1 MNTYEIS
8 FQRSNGTTLSD
19 RVVAATPGEAKKLFK
34 EIYRHGEELQSKD
47 LKVEL
52 VAEGVP
58 ATKHQE
64 REALE
69 KIKAIVESLGP
80 DSYIGT
86 ALEGCFE
93 IAERN
98 IENDFACSMK
108 QSLLHYSEENDKL
121 QAQVKELEEKLHQE
135 IGEHQDVLTQL
146 RIARGDIEDLREKLA
161 ESEKDYEAAHSAAHE
176 VAEEKDAEIAYLK
189 GKVASLAAKVPSADD
204 LTDCIQMAR
213 DSAYGYRE
221 KMEEAAASVVE
232 LADDPSSPE
241 FTKAVKDHRNAK
253 TAYEYA
259 EALASRLEK
268 IRDNMTAG
276 EQ

>member
-1 MNTYEIS
+1 MTTYEIS
-8 FQRSNGTTLSD
+8 FQRSNGTTVTD

-34 EIYRHGEELQSKD
+34 EIYRHSEEFQNKD

-58 ATKHQE
+58 STKDQE

-69 KIKAIVESLGP
+69 KIKAIVEALGP

-86 ALEGCFE
+86 ALDGCFE
-93 IAERN
+93 IAEEN

-108 QSLLHYSEENDKL
+108 QRVEAVVVENTRL
-121 QAQVKELEEKLHQE
+121 KEKIKRLEDE
-135 IGEHQDVLTQL
+135 
-146 RIARGDIEDLREKLA
+146 LA
-161 ESEKDYEAAHSAAHE
+161 ECEKDYEAAHAAAHE
-176 VAEEKDAEIAYLK
+176 VAAEKDAVISSLK
-189 GKVASLAAKVPSADD
+189 ARVLSADD

-213 DSAYGYRE
+213 DSAYGHQE
-221 KMEEAAASVVE
+221 KMKEAAASVVE
-232 LADDPSSPE
+232 LADDPTSPE
-241 FTKAVKDHRNAK
+241 FSKAVKDHRNAK
-253 TAYEYA
+253 SAYEYA

>member
-8 FQRSNGTTLSD
+8 FQRSNGTAVTD

-34 EIYRHGEELQSKD
+34 EIYRHSEEFWSKD

-58 ATKHQE
+58 ATKDQE

-69 KIKAIVESLGP
+69 KIKAIVEALGP

-108 QSLLHYSEENDKL
+108 QSLLYYSEENDKL
-121 QAQVKELEEKLHQE
+121 RAQVKELEEKLHQE

-146 RIARGDIEDLREKLA
+146 RIARGDIENLREALA

-189 GKVASLAAKVPSADD
+189 GKVDSLAAKVPSADD

-253 TAYEYA
+253 TA
-259 EALASRLEK
+259 
-268 IRDNMTAG
+268 
-276 EQ
+276 

>member
-1 MNTYEIS
+1 MNAYKIS
-8 FQRSNGTTLSD
+8 YRSPGMDEMMTATVTAPDN
-19 RVVAATPGEAKKLFK
+19 RVAERSFK
-34 EIYRHGEELQSKD
+34 AGFKGSGLPAPDIFHI
-47 LKVEL
+47 EL
-52 VAEGVP
+52 VSTNVT
-58 ATKHQE
+58 ATKDQE

-69 KIKAIVESLGP
+69 KIKAIVEALGP

-93 IAERN
+93 VAERN

-108 QSLLHYSEENDKL
+108 QRVEAVVVENTRL
-121 QAQVKELEEKLHQE
+121 KEKIKRLEDE
-135 IGEHQDVLTQL
+135 
-146 RIARGDIEDLREKLA
+146 LA
-161 ESEKDYEAAHSAAHE
+161 ECEKDYEAAHAAAHE
-176 VAEEKDAEIAYLK
+176 VAAEKDAVISSLK
-189 GKVASLAAKVPSADD
+189 ARVLSADD

-213 DSAYGYRE
+213 DSAYGYQE

-232 LADDPSSPE
+232 LADDPTSPE
-241 FTKAVKDHRNAK
+241 FSKAVKDHRNAK
-253 TAYEYA
+253 SAYEYA

>member
-1 MNTYEIS
+1 MNAYKIS
-8 FQRSNGTTLSD
+8 YRSPGMDEMMTATVTAPDN
-19 RVVAATPGEAKKLFK
+19 RVAERSFK
-34 EIYRHGEELQSKD
+34 AGFKGSGLPAPDIFHI
-47 LKVEL
+47 EL
-52 VAEGVP
+52 VSTNAT
-58 ATKHQE
+58 ATKDQE

-69 KIKAIVESLGP
+69 KIKAIVEALGP

-108 QSLLHYSEENDKL
+108 RRAEAVERK
-121 QAQVKELEEKLHQE
+121 AEELEKKVSALEL
-135 IGEHQDVLTQL
+135 DN
-146 RIARGDIEDLREKLA
+146 RDLRLAIKKEK
-161 ESEKDYEAAHSAAHE
+161 EEASATETALRE
-176 VAEEKDAEIAYLK
+176 RVVSD
-189 GKVASLAAKVPSADD
+189 DD

>member
-1 MNTYEIS
+1 MNAYKIS
-8 FQRSNGTTLSD
+8 YRSPGMDEMMTSTVTAPDN
-19 RVVAATPGEAKKLFK
+19 RVAERSFK
-34 EIYRHGEELQSKD
+34 AGFKGSGLPAPDIFHI
-47 LKVEL
+47 EL
-52 VAEGVP
+52 VSTNAT
-58 ATKHQE
+58 ATKDQE

-69 KIKAIVESLGP
+69 KIKAIVEALGP

-108 QSLLHYSEENDKL
+108 RRAEAAERK
-121 QAQVKELEEKLHQE
+121 AEELEKKVSALEL
-135 IGEHQDVLTQL
+135 DN
-146 RIARGDIEDLREKLA
+146 RDLRLAIKKEK
-161 ESEKDYEAAHSAAHE
+161 EEASATETALRE
-176 VAEEKDAEIAYLK
+176 RVVSD
-189 GKVASLAAKVPSADD
+189 DD

>member
-8 FQRSNGTTLSD
+8 FQRSNGTTVTD

-34 EIYRHGEELQSKD
+34 EIYRHSEEFQNKD

-58 ATKHQE
+58 ATKDQE

-69 KIKAIVESLGP
+69 KIKAIVEALGP

-86 ALEGCFE
+86 ALDGCFE
-93 IAERN
+93 IAEEN

-108 QSLLHYSEENDKL
+108 QRVEAVVVENTRLKEKVKKL
-121 QAQVKELEEKLHQE
+121 EKEVSTMAL
-135 IGEHQDVLTQL
+135 DN
-146 RIARGDIEDLREKLA
+146 RDLRLAIKKEK
-161 ESEKDYEAAHSAAHE
+161 EEASATETALRE
-176 VAEEKDAEIAYLK
+176 RAVSD
-189 GKVASLAAKVPSADD
+189 DD

-213 DSAYGYRE
+213 DSAYGHQE
-221 KMEEAAASVVE
+221 KMKEAAASVVE
-232 LADDPSSPE
+232 LADDPTSPE
-241 FTKAVKDHRNAK
+241 FSKAVKDHRNAK
-253 TAYEYA
+253 SAYEYA

>member
-8 FQRSNGTTLSD
+8 FQRSNGTAVTD

-34 EIYRHGEELQSKD
+34 EIYRHSEEFWSKD

-58 ATKHQE
+58 ATKDQE

-69 KIKAIVESLGP
+69 KIKAIVEALGP

-189 GKVASLAAKVPSADD
+189 GKVASLADKVPSADD

-213 DSAYGYRE
+213 DSANGYRE

-253 TAYEYA
+253 AAYEYA

-268 IRDNMTAG
+268 IRDNTPAG

>member
-8 FQRSNGTTLSD
+8 FQRSNGTAVTD
-19 RVVAATPGEAKKLFK
+19 RVVAATPGEAKKFFK
-34 EIYRHGEELQSKD
+34 EIYRHSEELQSKD

-58 ATKHQE
+58 ATKDQE

-69 KIKAIVESLGP
+69 KIKAIVEALGP

-93 IAERN
+93 IAEEN

-108 QSLLHYSEENDKL
+108 QRVEAVVVENTRL
-121 QAQVKELEEKLHQE
+121 KEKIKRLKDE
-135 IGEHQDVLTQL
+135 
-146 RIARGDIEDLREKLA
+146 LA
-161 ESEKDYEAAHSAAHE
+161 ECEKDYEAAHAAAHE
-176 VAEEKDAEIAYLK
+176 VAAEKDAVIS
-189 GKVASLAAKVPSADD
+189 SLEAKVLSADD

-232 LADDPSSPE
+232 LADDPTSPE
-241 FTKAVKDHRNAK
+241 FSKAVKDHRNAK
-253 TAYEYA
+253 SAYEYA

>member
-8 FQRSNGTTLSD
+8 FQRSNGTTVTD

-34 EIYRHGEELQSKD
+34 EIYRHSEEFQNKD

-58 ATKHQE
+58 STKDQE

-69 KIKAIVESLGP
+69 KIKAIVEALGP

-86 ALEGCFE
+86 ALEE
-93 IAERN
+93 N

-108 QSLLHYSEENDKL
+108 QRVEAVVVENTRL
-121 QAQVKELEEKLHQE
+121 KEKIKRLEDE
-135 IGEHQDVLTQL
+135 
-146 RIARGDIEDLREKLA
+146 LA
-161 ESEKDYEAAHSAAHE
+161 ECEKDYEAARAAAHE

-189 GKVASLAAKVPSADD
+189 GKVDSLAAKVPSADD

-268 IRDNMTAG
+268 IRDNTPAG

>member
-1 MNTYEIS
+1 MNAYKIS
-8 FQRSNGTTLSD
+8 YRSPGMDEMMTATVTAPDN
-19 RVVAATPGEAKKLFK
+19 RVAERSFK
-34 EIYRHGEELQSKD
+34 AGFKGSGLPAPDIFHI
-47 LKVEL
+47 EL
-52 VAEGVP
+52 VSTNVT
-58 ATKHQE
+58 ATKDQE

-69 KIKAIVESLGP
+69 KIKAIVEALGP

-121 QAQVKELEEKLHQE
+121 RAQVKELEEKLHQE

-146 RIARGDIEDLREKLA
+146 RIARGDIENLR
-161 ESEKDYEAAHSAAHE
+161 
-176 VAEEKDAEIAYLK
+176 
-189 GKVASLAAKVPSADD
+189 
-204 LTDCIQMAR
+204 
-213 DSAYGYRE
+213 
-221 KMEEAAASVVE
+221 
-232 LADDPSSPE
+232 
-241 FTKAVKDHRNAK
+241 
-253 TAYEYA
+253 

-268 IRDNMTAG
+268 IRDNTPAG

>member
-8 FQRSNGTTLSD
+8 FQRSNGTTVTD

-34 EIYRHGEELQSKD
+34 EIYRHSEEFQNKD

-58 ATKHQE
+58 STKDQE

-93 IAERN
+93 IAEEN

-108 QSLLHYSEENDKL
+108 QRVEAVVVENTRL
-121 QAQVKELEEKLHQE
+121 KEKIKRLEDE
-135 IGEHQDVLTQL
+135 
-146 RIARGDIEDLREKLA
+146 LA
-161 ESEKDYEAAHSAAHE
+161 ECEKDYEAAHAAAHE
-176 VAEEKDAEIAYLK
+176 VAAEKDAVISSLK
-189 GKVASLAAKVPSADD
+189 ARVLSADD

-221 KMEEAAASVVE
+221 KMEEAP
-232 LADDPSSPE
+232 LPLWNWLTIPPPPSSP
-241 FTKAVKDHRNAK
+241 KR
-253 TAYEYA
+253 
-259 EALASRLEK
+259 
-268 IRDNMTAG
+268 
-276 EQ
+276 

>member
-80 DSYIGT
+80 DSYIGI

-93 IAERN
+93 IAEQN

-108 QSLLHYSEENDKL
+108 QRVEAVVVENSRLKEK
-121 QAQVKELEEKLHQE
+121 VKELE
-135 IGEHQDVLTQL
+135 D
-146 RIARGDIEDLREKLA
+146 KLA
-161 ESEKDYEAAHSAAHE
+161 ESEKDYEAAHAAAHE

-189 GKVASLAAKVPSADD
+189 GKVDSLAAKVPSADD
-204 LTDCIQMAR
+204 LFRTELANHE
-213 DSAYGYRE
+213 YGYTY
-221 KMEEAAASVVE
+221 E
-232 LADDPSSPE
+232 LGETLD
-241 FTKAVKDHRNAK
+241 AVGLTLSEVQKRPNL
-253 TAYEYA
+253 YNGLRM
-259 EALASRLEK
+259 ALDRYGV
-268 IRDNMTAG
+268 IF
-276 EQ
+276 

>member
-189 GKVASLAAKVPSADD
+189 GKVASPEANPWWMTPS
-204 LTDCIQMAR
+204 
-213 DSAYGYRE
+213 
-221 KMEEAAASVVE
+221 
-232 LADDPSSPE
+232 
-241 FTKAVKDHRNAK
+241 
-253 TAYEYA
+253 
-259 EALASRLEK
+259 
-268 IRDNMTAG
+268 
-276 EQ
+276 

>member
-8 FQRSNGTTLSD
+8 FQRSNGTAVTD

-34 EIYRHGEELQSKD
+34 EIYRHSEEFWSKD

-58 ATKHQE
+58 ATKDQE
-64 REALE
+64 RGALE
-69 KIKAIVESLGP
+69 KIKAIVEALGP

-93 IAERN
+93 IAEEN

-108 QSLLHYSEENDKL
+108 QRVEAVVVENTRLKEKVKKL
-121 QAQVKELEEKLHQE
+121 EKEVSTMAL
-135 IGEHQDVLTQL
+135 DN
-146 RIARGDIEDLREKLA
+146 RDLRLAIKKEK
-161 ESEKDYEAAHSAAHE
+161 EEASATETALRE
-176 VAEEKDAEIAYLK
+176 RAVSD
-189 GKVASLAAKVPSADD
+189 DD

-268 IRDNMTAG
+268 IRDNTPAG

>member
-1 MNTYEIS
+1 MVENT
-8 FQRSNGTTLSD
+8 RL
-19 RVVAATPGEAKKLFK
+19 K
-34 EIYRHGEELQSKD
+34 EK
-47 LKVEL
+47 
-52 VAEGVP
+52 
-58 ATKHQE
+58 
-64 REALE
+64 
-69 KIKAIVESLGP
+69 
-80 DSYIGT
+80 
-86 ALEGCFE
+86 
-93 IAERN
+93 
-98 IENDFACSMK
+98 
-108 QSLLHYSEENDKL
+108 
-121 QAQVKELEEKLHQE
+121 VKELE
-135 IGEHQDVLTQL
+135 G
-146 RIARGDIEDLREKLA
+146 KLA
-161 ESEKDYEAAHSAAHE
+161 ESEKDYEAAHAAAHE

-268 IRDNMTAG
+268 IRDNTPAG

>member
-1 MNTYEIS
+1 MNAYKIS
-8 FQRSNGTTLSD
+8 YRSPGMDEMMTATVTAPDN
-19 RVVAATPGEAKKLFK
+19 RVAERSFK
-34 EIYRHGEELQSKD
+34 AGFKGSGLPAPDIFHI
-47 LKVEL
+47 EL
-52 VAEGVP
+52 VSTNVT
-58 ATKHQE
+58 ATKDQE

-69 KIKAIVESLGP
+69 KIKAIVEALGP

-108 QSLLHYSEENDKL
+108 RRAEAAEHKAE
-121 QAQVKELEEKLHQE
+121 ELEKKVSALEL
-135 IGEHQDVLTQL
+135 DN
-146 RIARGDIEDLREKLA
+146 RDLRLAIKKEK
-161 ESEKDYEAAHSAAHE
+161 EEASATETALRE
-176 VAEEKDAEIAYLK
+176 RVVSD
-189 GKVASLAAKVPSADD
+189 DD